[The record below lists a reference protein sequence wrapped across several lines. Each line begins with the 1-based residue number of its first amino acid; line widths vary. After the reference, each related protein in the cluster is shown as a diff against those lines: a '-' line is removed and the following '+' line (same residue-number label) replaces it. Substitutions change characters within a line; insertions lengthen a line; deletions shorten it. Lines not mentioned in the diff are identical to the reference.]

1 LLDAF
6 PAEAR
11 HTAHQLSSKS
21 ALMPLSAAQDYPLWI
36 NSLIFLVAAVFIW
49 FAGTRLVRYLDAIA
63 VKTGL
68 GQAFVGMLL
77 LGSITSL
84 PEIANVMTSS
94 WTGNPSLAINNL
106 LGSASINVLLLAIA
120 DSFIGRDALTS
131 LVAQPATLM
140 QAALSM
146 IVMALV
152 ATAITSGDT
161 SVLGI
166 GAWSIAVFASSI
178 GAFWLCAQ
186 YERTAPWVVKEEPQS
201 KERGIPGAENAGPQ
215 SLRLLIA
222 KAAVVGV
229 VIFVAG
235 YCLSQTGDAL
245 AVQTGLGSGFVGF
258 VLIGVSTSLPEL
270 STIVAALRMRKYE
283 MAIGEVLGT
292 NFVNVSLILLADAM
306 FTGGPVI
313 NELGRFEIASALLG
327 IVLTG
332 VLLIG
337 LLERR
342 NPTFLNMGY
351 DSLAIML
358 AFSGGLVM
366 LYALR

>member
-1 LLDAF
+1 
-6 PAEAR
+6 
-11 HTAHQLSSKS
+11 
-21 ALMPLSAAQDYPLWI
+21 M
-36 NSLIFLVAAVFIW
+36 
-49 FAGTRLVRYLDAIA
+49 RYLDAIA

-77 LGSITSL
+77 LGTITSL

-140 QAALSM
+140 QATLSM
-146 IVMALV
+146 MVMALV
-152 ATAITSGDT
+152 AIAITSGDT

-166 GAWSIAVFASSI
+166 GAWSIAVFVSSI
-178 GAFWLCAQ
+178 GAFWLCAH
-186 YERTAPWVVKEEPQS
+186 YERTAPWAVVKEEPQS
-201 KERGIPGAENAGPQ
+201 KEPGIPNVENASPQ

-222 KAAVVGV
+222 KAAVAGV
-229 VIFVAG
+229 VIFIAG

-245 AVQTGLGSGFVGF
+245 AVQTGLGAGLVGF

-292 NFVNVSLILLADAM
+292 NFVNVSLFLLADAM

-313 NELGRFEIASALLG
+313 NELGRFEIVSALLG
-327 IVLTG
+327 VVLTG

>member
-1 LLDAF
+1 
-6 PAEAR
+6 
-11 HTAHQLSSKS
+11 
-21 ALMPLSAAQDYPLWI
+21 MPLSAAQDYPLEI
-36 NSLIFLVAAVFIW
+36 NSPIFLVAAVFIW

-94 WTGNPSLAINNL
+94 SMGNPSLAINNL
-106 LGSASINVLLLAIA
+106 LGSASINVLLLAIS
-120 DSFIGRDALTS
+120 DSFIGHDALTS

-140 QAALSM
+140 QATLSM
-146 IVMALV
+146 MVMALI

-161 SVLGI
+161 SILGI

-186 YERTAPWVVKEEPQS
+186 YERMAPWAVKEEPQS
-201 KERGIPGAENAGPQ
+201 KERGIPSVENAGPQ

-222 KAAVVGV
+222 KGGSCRRRDLHRGLLPVTDARCLGCSNG
-229 VIFVAG
+229 AG
-235 YCLSQTGDAL
+235 C
-245 AVQTGLGSGFVGF
+245 LGSGLVGF

-270 STIVAALRMRKYE
+270 STIVAAILPMRKYE
-283 MAIGEVLGT
+283 MAIGEVLGP
-292 NFVNVSLILLADAM
+292 NFVNVSLVLFADAM

-313 NELGRFEIASALLG
+313 NELGGFEIASALLG
-327 IVLTG
+327 VVLTG

-342 NPTFLNMGY
+342 NPTFLSMSY

-358 AFSGGLVM
+358 VFSGGLVM
-366 LYALR
+366 LYAMR

>member
-1 LLDAF
+1 
-6 PAEAR
+6 
-11 HTAHQLSSKS
+11 
-21 ALMPLSAAQDYPLWI
+21 MPLLAAQHYSLWI
-36 NSLIFLVAAVFIW
+36 NSLIFMVAAVFIW

-84 PEIANVMTSS
+84 PEIANVTTSS
-94 WTGNPSLAINNL
+94 LMGNPSLAVNNL
-106 LGSASINVLLLAIA
+106 LGSASINVLLLAIV
-120 DSFIGRDALTS
+120 DSFIGRNALTS

-140 QAALSM
+140 QATFSM
-146 IVMALV
+146 MVMVLV

-161 SVLGI
+161 LVFGV
-166 GAWSIAVFASSI
+166 GAWSIAVFTASI
-178 GAFWLCAQ
+178 GAFWLCAR
-186 YERTAPWVVKEEPQS
+186 YEHTAPWTVKEELRSKEHLRIPSVEDADPQS
-201 KERGIPGAENAGPQ
+201 P
-215 SLRLLIA
+215 LWLLIA
-222 KAAVVGV
+222 KIAAAGI

-235 YCLSQTGDAL
+235 YCLSLTGDAL
-245 AVQTGLGSGFVGF
+245 AVQTGLGASFVGF

-270 STIVAALRMRKYE
+270 STITAALRMRKYE

-313 NELGRFEIASALLG
+313 NELDRFEIASALLG
-327 IVLTG
+327 VVLTG
-332 VLLIG
+332 ILLIG

-342 NPTFLNMGY
+342 NPTFLRMGY

-366 LYALR
+366 LYAMR

>member
-1 LLDAF
+1 
-6 PAEAR
+6 
-11 HTAHQLSSKS
+11 
-21 ALMPLSAAQDYPLWI
+21 MPLSAAQDYPLWI

-94 WTGNPSLAINNL
+94 STGNPSLAINNL
-106 LGSASINVLLLAIA
+106 LGSASINVLLLGIA
-120 DSFIGRDALTS
+120 DSFIGRNALTS

-140 QAALSM
+140 QATLSM
-146 IVMALV
+146 MVMALV

-186 YERTAPWVVKEEPQS
+186 YERTAPWAVEGGTTIKGTRHPQRR
-201 KERGIPGAENAGPQ
+201 ERRSAKPATPYRQGGSCRRRDLHRGLLPVTDGRCLGCSNGAG
-215 SLRLLIA
+215 
-222 KAAVVGV
+222 
-229 VIFVAG
+229 
-235 YCLSQTGDAL
+235 C
-245 AVQTGLGSGFVGF
+245 LGSGLVGF

-327 IVLTG
+327 VVLTG

-342 NPTFLNMGY
+342 NPTFLSMGY